1 MNAPDHIPLSGVIE
15 GMRAEDYHAAPG
27 LSNSGLSVLSRS
39 PFLYYSRM
47 LDPARPPEPERGGQ
61 LEGTLAHCAILE
73 PGEFDT
79 RYRVGPQVSRAT
91 KAWKEAEE
99 LACADGVQLIKPDQY
114 EASMHQGAA
123 VRILPQVREL
133 LEIGRPELS
142 AFANDPR
149 TGVLKKCRPD
159 WTHYC
164 GDGDVILMDVKTYSD
179 ASPAEFARQIARKG
193 YYRQA
198 AHYWDTYQ
206 RAAKVNVLAFVFVA
220 VETEW
225 PYQASAV
232 MLDDAAL
239 EFGRRE
245 NERLTELYAQCL
257 ERNKWPGYGDQIAL
271 VSLPRYIT
279 NPYNPEEE

>member
-1 MNAPDHIPLSGVIE
+1 MNAPDRIPFIGIAE
-15 GMRAEDYHAAPG
+15 GMEAEQYHAAPG
-27 LSNSGLSVLSRS
+27 LSNSGLSLLARS

-47 LDPARPPEPERGGQ
+47 LDPNRPAAEEKAGQ

-73 PGEFDT
+73 PDEFDK
-79 RYRVGPQVSRAT
+79 RYRVAPNISRAT
-91 KAWKEAEE
+91 KVWKELDEAAAAEGFT
-99 LACADGVQLIKPDQY
+99 LVKLDDY
-114 EASMHQGAA
+114 NAA
-123 VRILPQVREL
+123 MRQAESVRRLPQVREL
-133 LEIGRPELS
+133 LEVGKPELS
-142 AFANDPR
+142 VFANDPR
-149 TGVLKKCRPD
+149 TGVMKKCRPD
-159 WTHYC
+159 WTHHC

-179 ASPAEFARQIARKG
+179 ASPAEFSRQIARKG

-198 AHYWDTYQ
+198 AHYWDTYEA
-206 RAAKVNVLAFVFVA
+206 AAKVKALAFIFVA

-232 MLDDAAL
+232 MLDEAAL

-257 ERNKWPGYGDQIAL
+257 ERNEWPGYGDQIAL

-279 NPYNPEEE
+279 NPYNPKEE